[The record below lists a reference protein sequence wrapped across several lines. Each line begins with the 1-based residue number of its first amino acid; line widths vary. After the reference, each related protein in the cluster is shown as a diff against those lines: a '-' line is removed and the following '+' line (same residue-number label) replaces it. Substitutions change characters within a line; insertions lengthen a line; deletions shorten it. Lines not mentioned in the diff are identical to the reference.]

1 MGREGGEEEEEGG
14 EAEAEE
20 EEEKKKMKKKKM
32 EKEKETEK
40 KKKKQGEK
48 EVFQFYIYKLPID
61 RPAAVT
67 GIIQGGQFLRLDAP
81 CSLSILYKVTSSR
94 GWIALFP
101 WFWPH

>member
-1 MGREGGEEEEEGG
+1 MGREGGEEEEGG

-48 EVFQFYIYKLPID
+48 EVFQLYTYKLPID

-67 GIIQGGQFLRLDAP
+67 GNNTGIIVVIGYPNRVP
-81 CSLSILYKVTSSR
+81 
-94 GWIALFP
+94 
-101 WFWPH
+101 

>member
-1 MGREGGEEEEEGG
+1 
-14 EAEAEE
+14 
-20 EEEKKKMKKKKM
+20 M

-67 GIIQGGQFLRLDAP
+67 GSSNSKRLRRAPRLKKFRRLRRALLFLGGQNTFLTNADTNAEKKFGA
-81 CSLSILYKVTSSR
+81 C
-94 GWIALFP
+94 GAL
-101 WFWPH
+101 